1 MLNTD
6 TIEKSMTE
14 DQDLETS
21 SVNTWQSIWIIGQIR
36 FNGWI

>member
-1 MLNTD
+1 MMLNTD

-21 SVNTWQSIWIIGQIR
+21 SVNTWQSI
-36 FNGWI
+36 